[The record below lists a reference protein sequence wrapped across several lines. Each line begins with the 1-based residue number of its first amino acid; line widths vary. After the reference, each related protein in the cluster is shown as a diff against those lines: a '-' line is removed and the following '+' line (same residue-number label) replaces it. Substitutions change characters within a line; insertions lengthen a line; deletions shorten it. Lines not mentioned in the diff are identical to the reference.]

1 MVLNLATYRSSAA
14 IASVLVSLTNN
25 VHNGAAVLS
34 KREDE
39 PTHGQLVAGGVLIPV
54 LVLLSGLFAGL
65 TLGYMSLDET
75 QLRVLSI
82 SGTER
87 QKAYAEKI
95 TPIRKNGHLLLL
107 TLILA
112 NMITNETLPVIAD
125 PVLGGGAQSV
135 VVSTV
140 LIVIFAEII
149 PQSICTRHGLYI
161 GAKCAPLMWVLL
173 YSFGIVA
180 WPVAKLLELVLGSH
194 HGIIYRRTELKELVA
209 LHASEMAQ
217 GGDLKQDTV
226 NIIGATLDLQEK
238 SAAQAMTPIKD
249 VFMIH
254 IDDKLDYDTLR
265 HICIKGHSRI
275 PVYENVYLPGRGGP
289 DGKPLEAKK
298 IIGILLVKQCVLLDP
313 KDAVPVRHLPLN
325 RVPAV
330 AQNEPLLGILD
341 RFQEGRSHMA
351 IVSRLTINKAAS
363 VQEVVKKNLT
373 QRIKDRVG
381 IDTDS
386 SSSGSESESDGES
399 GEEKKSKKRFRF
411 SRKKAK
417 DAEAGSS
424 DHTATVVDTNEK
436 NEKDAVVSKPSL
448 LASAALNNR
457 EQSMPSDAALPKD
470 ALDAYLEGFDPS
482 VAPLGIITLEDVLE
496 ELIGEEIYDEFD
508 PDGASAGQAR
518 VAYDGRHPASS
529 SAPDIASPQPTPGPI
544 VTTPAPG
551 FKKTLA
557 APLGLLSR
565 RSRSVPP
572 SPRQPAKPE
581 LPPVDEKEQ
590 ATEPVAEKDTKEK
603 EKAPMTSSPEALP
616 TRPTLEARIR
626 ARAAASGGV
635 PTLAKHRFKSSG
647 GPGGVVAEQV
657 RSRGPSG
664 NSTPVASAASPA
676 IEISEPQADTL
687 QVPGE
692 GLAPNVGRKTHT
704 PIAELSENEAASF
717 EGERS

>member
-1 MVLNLATYRSSAA
+1 
-14 IASVLVSLTNN
+14 
-25 VHNGAAVLS
+25 
-34 KREDE
+34 
-39 PTHGQLVAGGVLIPV
+39 
-54 LVLLSGLFAGL
+54 
-65 TLGYMSLDET
+65 MSLDET

-173 YSFGIVA
+173 YTFGIVA
-180 WPVAKLLELVLGSH
+180 WPVAKLLEIVLGSH
-194 HGIIYRRTELKELVA
+194 HGIMYRRTELKELVA

-238 SAAQAMTPIKD
+238 TAAQAMTPIKD

-275 PVYENVYLPGRGGP
+275 PVFEEVSLPGRGP
-289 DGKPLEAKK
+289 NGKPLKAKK

-313 KDAVPVRHLPLN
+313 KDSVPVRHLPLN
-325 RVPAV
+325 RVPSV

-351 IVSRLTINKAAS
+351 LVTRLTINKAAS

-381 IDTDS
+381 MDSDTS
-386 SSSGSESESDGES
+386 SSSSESESETGD

-424 DHTATVVDTNEK
+424 EHTATVVDANEK
-436 NEKDAVVSKPSL
+436 NDKDAAASKPSL
-448 LASAALNNR
+448 LASAGLNNR
-457 EQSMPSDAALPKD
+457 EQSMPADAALPKD

-482 VAPLGIITLEDVLE
+482 IAPLGIITLEDVLE

-508 PDGASAGQAR
+508 PDGAGAGQAR
-518 VAYDGRHPASS
+518 VAYDGRHPAAS
-529 SAPDIASPQPTPGPI
+529 SAPDIASPQPR
-544 VTTPAPG
+544 PAAAVPATPG
-551 FKKTLA
+551 FKNKLA

-572 SPRQPAKPE
+572 SPRQPNKTE
-581 LPPVDEKEQ
+581 LPPPDEKKPP
-590 ATEPVAEKDTKEK
+590 AEPDVETDVKEK
-603 EKAPMTSSPEALP
+603 PPLSSSPEALP

-635 PTLAKHRFKSSG
+635 PTVAKHRFKSSG

-664 NSTPVASAASPA
+664 ASTPVVPAGSPA
-676 IEISEPQADTL
+676 IEISEPQVDTL
-687 QVPGE
+687 QVPGPE
-692 GLAPNVGRKTHT
+692 GSGANGGRTAHT
-704 PIAELSENEAASF
+704 PIAELSENEGASLDGHRNR
-717 EGERS
+717 E